1 MKPVSYHWGMAVVDK
16 NQILRKLTELET
28 HLKEIKEFSDI
39 SVEVYKED
47 WNTRRFVVYKDVILN
62 YINNK
67 SSLCSII
74 NEQVH

>member
-1 MKPVSYHWGMAVVDK
+1 MAVVDK

-47 WNTRRFVVYKDVILN
+47 WNIRRFVVYKDVILN
-62 YINNK
+62 YINSK

>member
-1 MKPVSYHWGMAVVDK
+1 MVDK
-16 NQILRKLTELET
+16 NQILRRLTELET

-62 YINNK
+62 YINSK
-67 SSLCSII
+67 RSLCSII

>member
-1 MKPVSYHWGMAVVDK
+1 MAVVDK

-47 WNTRRFVVYKDVILN
+47 WKTRRFVVYKDVILN
-62 YINNK
+62 YINSK

-74 NEQVH
+74 NELVH

>member
-1 MKPVSYHWGMAVVDK
+1 MAVVDK